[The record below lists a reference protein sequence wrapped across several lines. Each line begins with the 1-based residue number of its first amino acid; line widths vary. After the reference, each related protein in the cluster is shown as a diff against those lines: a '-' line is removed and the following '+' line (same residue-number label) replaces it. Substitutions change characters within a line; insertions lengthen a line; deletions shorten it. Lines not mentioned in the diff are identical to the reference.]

1 MKRAKTAAKPVV
13 TSVNLED
20 IASKPLTKQ
29 QRDRIA
35 ALAALPDDR
44 IDTGDIPE
52 VAETTGWVHNPLY
65 RPLTQSITIRLN
77 APDIAVA
84 RSLSKKRACRTKLSS
99 ETFCTRP
106 SKGKWRGSIN
116 IRSGARTLL
125 LARSAFTDSIVGGA
139 SPGRP

>member
-44 IDTGDIPE
+44 IYTGDIPE

-84 RSLSKKRACRTKLSS
+84 RSLSKK
-99 ETFCTRP
+99 
-106 SKGKWRGSIN
+106 KGLPYQTL
-116 IRSGARTLL
+116 IRNLLHEALEREVAREH
-125 LARSAFTDSIVGGA
+125 
-139 SPGRP
+139 